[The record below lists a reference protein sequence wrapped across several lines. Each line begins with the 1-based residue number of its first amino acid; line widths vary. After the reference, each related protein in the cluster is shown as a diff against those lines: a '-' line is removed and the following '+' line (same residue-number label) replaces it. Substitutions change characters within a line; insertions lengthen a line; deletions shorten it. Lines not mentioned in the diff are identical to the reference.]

1 MLTQQQIHEFKSIL
15 EQRYRELREIIRQA
29 LMQSDEQSYIELA
42 GQVQDMEN
50 SSVADLLVDVA
61 LADIDRHVEEIRD
74 IDAALMRIADGSYG
88 VCTDCDE
95 AIDVKRLEAYPT
107 AKRCRPCQ
115 EKYENRSGG
124 PRRTSL

>member
-1 MLTQQQIHEFKSIL
+1 MLTQQQIHEFKTLL
-15 EQRYRELREIIRQA
+15 EQRYLELREIIRQA
-29 LMQSDEQSYIELA
+29 LMQSDQQSYIELA

-88 VCTDCDE
+88 ICTDCDE
-95 AIDVKRLEAYPT
+95 AIDIKRLEAYLT

-115 EKYENRSGG
+115 ENYENRSGG

>member
-1 MLTQQQIHEFKSIL
+1 MLTQHQIQEFKTLL
-15 EQRYRELREIIRQA
+15 EQRYREVREIIRQA
-29 LMQSDEQSYIELA
+29 LMRSDEQSYIELA

-50 SSVADLLVDVA
+50 FSVADLLIDVA

-74 IDAALMRIADGSYG
+74 IDAALMRIANGSYG
-88 VCTDCDE
+88 VCTDCEE
-95 AIDVKRLEAYPT
+95 AIEVKRLEAYPT

-115 EKYENRSGG
+115 ENNENRSGG

>member
-1 MLTQQQIHEFKSIL
+1 MLTQHQTHEFKTLL
-15 EQRYRELREIIRQA
+15 ERRYREVREIIRQA

-42 GQVQDMEN
+42 GQVHDMEN

-74 IDAALMRIADGSYG
+74 IDAALMRIADSSYG
-88 VCTDCDE
+88 ICTDCDE

-115 EKYENRSGG
+115 ENYENRSGG